1 MNLQDVYLAE
11 ELRRNKIIEDNII
24 LLRVVRFSY
33 NSFFMCAQ
41 HGHVL
46 IGESP
51 QWGLIVPTISLRQG
65 CPS

>member
-33 NSFFMCAQ
+33 NSFFY
-41 HGHVL
+41 
-46 IGESP
+46 
-51 QWGLIVPTISLRQG
+51 SLG
-65 CPS
+65 IYIPIKFMDNLKKVA

>member
-33 NSFFMCAQ
+33 NSFLFFRNLYSNKIY
-41 HGHVL
+41 G
-46 IGESP
+46 
-51 QWGLIVPTISLRQG
+51 
-65 CPS
+65 